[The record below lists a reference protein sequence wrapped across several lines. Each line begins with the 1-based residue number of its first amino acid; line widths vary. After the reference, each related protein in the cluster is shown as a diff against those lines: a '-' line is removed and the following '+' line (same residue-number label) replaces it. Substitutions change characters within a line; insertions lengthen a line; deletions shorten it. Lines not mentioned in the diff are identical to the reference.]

1 MKRTNTCGDLNEKN
15 VGQSVTLQGWVDTIR
30 DHGALTFIDLRDR
43 YGEIQIVFKKDSD
56 FFEKAK
62 TIGKEFVIQ
71 IEGKV
76 QKRKPGTE
84 NKKIQ
89 TGALEVVVQNLE
101 ILSKSDPIPIDL
113 KEENVSGDEI
123 RLKYRYLDLRRRK
136 LQQNLILR
144 HKALLAVREF
154 FDKNDFIEV
163 ETPLL
168 AKSTP
173 EGSRDFLVPSRINK
187 GKFYALPQSPQLFKQ
202 MLMVGGM
209 DKYFQIAKCIRDEDL
224 RANRQFEFTQVD
236 LEMSF
241 VEQEDVQK
249 ITEGALKALLES
261 VGKKL
266 ETPLMRMDYSEAM
279 EKYGSDK
286 PDLRFGLEFT
296 DLTEI
301 FKNSGFEI
309 FKGKTVKAVKI
320 SKPGFSKKDLSDLEE
335 TAKTHKAKGL
345 VTATISEKFESNIS
359 KHLTESETKQ
369 IIEKCKAVKDDM
381 IFMIGGDW
389 KTVVTALGKVRLK
402 IGEKLDLQKGDSFL
416 WVVNF
421 PLFAWSDEE
430 QRIVAEHHPFTSP
443 RKEDLKI
450 LETEPLKVK
459 ALAYD
464 IVWNG
469 EEIGG
474 GSIRIH
480 DIELQGKIFKII
492 GLSKEQA
499 MEKFGFMLTAF
510 RYGPPPHGGLAL
522 GFDRII
528 MNLTD
533 SKDIRDVI
541 AFPKDKSGV
550 SPMDGAPGE
559 VDEKQLKELG
569 IKLEKEI

>member
-1 MKRTNTCGDLNEKN
+1 MKRTHTCGDLTEKN
-15 VGQSVTLQGWVDTIR
+15 IGEVVTLQGWVDTIR
-30 DHGALTFIDLRDR
+30 DHGSLTFIDLRDR
-43 YGEIQIVFKKDSD
+43 YGETQIVLRKNSE

-62 TIGKEFVIQ
+62 EIGKEFVIQ
-71 IEGKV
+71 VEGEV

-84 NKKIQ
+84 NDKLSTGRVEILAKK
-89 TGALEVVVQNLE
+89 LEV
-101 ILSKSDPIPIDL
+101 LSKSDSLPIDL
-113 KEENVSGDEI
+113 KDENASGDEV
-123 RLKYRYLDLRRRK
+123 RLKYRYLDLRRKK

-144 HKALLAVREF
+144 HKLLMEARKF
-154 FDKNDFIEV
+154 FDENGFIEV

-209 DKYFQIAKCIRDEDL
+209 DKYFQIARCIRDEDL
-224 RANRQFEFTQVD
+224 RADRQFEFTQID
-236 LEMSF
+236 IEMSF
-241 VEQEDVQK
+241 PEQEDVQNV
-249 ITEGALKALLES
+249 TEGVLKRMLAV

-266 ETPLMRMDYSEAM
+266 ETPLKRMDYSEAM

-286 PDLRFGLEFT
+286 PDLRFGLEFI
-296 DLTEI
+296 DLSSV
-301 FKNSGFEI
+301 FKESSFEV
-309 FKGKTVKAVKI
+309 FKGKTVKAIKV
-320 SKPGFSKKDLSDLEE
+320 SKPGFSKKDLSDFEE
-335 TAKTHKAKGL
+335 TAKTYKAKGL
-345 VTATISEKFESNIS
+345 VTATISKDFESNIS
-359 KHLTESETKQ
+359 KHLTEK
-369 IIEKCKAVKDDM
+369 EKNEVIKKCGAVEGDM
-381 IFMIGGDW
+381 IFMIGGEW

-402 IGEKLDLQKGDSFL
+402 IGEKLGLQKGDSFL
-416 WVVNF
+416 WIVNF

-430 QRIVAEHHPFTSP
+430 QKIVAEHHPFTSP
-443 RKEDLKI
+443 RKEDLK
-450 LETEPLKVK
+450 LLDSDPLKVK

-480 DIELQGKIFKII
+480 DIELQEKIFKIL

-510 RYGPPPHGGLAL
+510 KYGPPPHGGLAL
-522 GFDRII
+522 GFDRIV
-528 MNLTD
+528 MNLTNA
-533 SKDIRDVI
+533 KDIRDVI
-541 AFPKDKSGV
+541 AFPKDKAGV
-550 SPMDGAPGE
+550 SPMDGAPSE

-569 IKLEKEI
+569 IKIEKEV